1 MAARERTTDPKQT
14 MTETETNSESESDE
28 LPVQYVDIE
37 RARERLDD
45 DTVVK
50 QTPVEVSTSLGN
62 LVDAEVHL
70 KMEHLQ
76 WTGSFKTRGAY
87 NKISQ
92 DVANGVT
99 EFIAA
104 SAGNHAQGVALAAT
118 KCGADST
125 IYMPVDAPQAKV
137 DATRSYGATVELV
150 GKDFQETMAH
160 AQAAVEDSDA
170 EFVHAYDDTDIIAG
184 QGTLGTEMYHD
195 CPDVDTVIVPIGGG
209 GLISGVS
216 TAMKH
221 LSPETRVVGVQ
232 ATGAETVHESLD
244 KGIPVTL
251 EEVDTIAD
259 GIATG
264 GISETTL
271 RIIQE
276 NVDEVVTVTDTE
288 IAQAILF
295 LMERAKQV
303 VEGAG
308 AASVAALLSDDLD
321 VTDET
326 VMPLLCGGNLD
337 MTQLQTVLV
346 HALTQRK
353 QRIRLRVRI
362 DDRPGKMEDLSGII
376 ADQGANIHDV
386 RHDRSVEDLEVGEAY
401 LVFTV
406 ETSGAEHAASI
417 VDAIEA
423 EEYSVDDVT
432 RATA

>member
-1 MAARERTTDPKQT
+1 
-14 MTETETNSESESDE
+14 MTAQPEE
-28 LPVQYVDIE
+28 LPVTYADIE

-50 QTPVEVSTSLGN
+50 ETPVDRSSSLDE
-62 LVDAEVHL
+62 LVGGEVHL

-92 DVANGVT
+92 DVAAGVD
-99 EFIAA
+99 EFVAA

-118 KCGADST
+118 KCGAEST
-125 IYMPVDAPQAKV
+125 VYMPETAPQTKV
-137 DATRSYGATVELV
+137 DATRGYGATVELV
-150 GKDFQETMAH
+150 GRDFQETMAH
-160 AQAAVEDSDA
+160 AQAAVEDTDA

-195 CPDVDTVIVPIGGG
+195 CPDVDTVVVPIGGG

-216 TAMKH
+216 TAIKH

-244 KGIPVTL
+244 KGMPVTL
-251 EEVDTIAD
+251 DEVDTIAD

-271 RIIQE
+271 RIME
-276 NVDEVVTVTDTE
+276 RNVDDVVTVSDTE
-288 IAQAILF
+288 IARAILL

-303 VEGAG
+303 VEGAA
-308 AASVAALLSDDLD
+308 AASVAAVLSDDLE
-321 VTDET
+321 VTGET

-337 MTQLQTVLV
+337 MTQLRTVLI
-346 HALTQRK
+346 HAMTDRQQIL
-353 QRIRLRVRI
+353 RLRIRI
-362 DDRPGKMEDLSGII
+362 DDQPGVMAEISGII
-376 ADQGANIHDV
+376 ADLDANIHDV
-386 RHDRSVEDLEVGEAY
+386 RHDRSVDDLDVGEAY
-401 LVFTV
+401 LVINV
-406 ETSGAEHAASI
+406 ETSGAEHASSI
-417 VDAIEA
+417 VREIREA
-423 EEYSVDDVT
+423 GYPVENIAKT
-432 RATA
+432 I

>member
-1 MAARERTTDPKQT
+1 MTTTDT
-14 MTETETNSESESDE
+14 DE
-28 LPVQYVDIE
+28 LPVTYADIE

-50 QTPVEVSTSLGN
+50 KTPVERSSSLDEFVGG
-62 LVDAEVHL
+62 EVYL

-92 DVANGVT
+92 EVERGVD

-118 KCGADST
+118 KSGADST
-125 IYMPVDAPQAKV
+125 IYMPKNAPQAKV
-137 DATRSYGATVELV
+137 DATRGYGATVELV

-160 AQAAVEDSDA
+160 AKEAVEESDA
-170 EFVHAYDDTDIIAG
+170 VFVHAYDDTDIIAG
-184 QGTLGTEMYHD
+184 QGTLGAEMYHD
-195 CPDVDTVIVPIGGG
+195 HPDIDTVVVPIGGG

-216 TAMKH
+216 TAIKH
-221 LSPETRVVGVQ
+221 LSPETRIVGVQ

-251 EEVDTIAD
+251 DEVDTVAD

-271 RIIQE
+271 SIIQR
-276 NVDEVVTVTDTE
+276 NVDDVVTVSDTE
-288 IAQAILF
+288 IARAILL

-308 AASVAALLSDDLD
+308 AASVAAILSDDLD

-337 MTQLQTVLV
+337 MTQLRTVLI
-346 HALTQRK
+346 HALTDRQ
-353 QRIRLRVRI
+353 QLLRLRVRI
-362 DDRPGKMEDLSGII
+362 EDQPGKMEEISGII
-376 ADQGANIHDV
+376 ADQEANIHNV
-386 RHDRSVEDLEVGEAY
+386 RHDRSVENLSIGEAY
-401 LVFTV
+401 LVFRV
-406 ETSGAEHAASI
+406 ETSGAGHAESI
-417 VDAIEA
+417 IEA
-423 EEYSVDDVT
+423 IRSAGYSVENLTEVI
-432 RATA
+432 